1 MKAFAAIA
9 GVLLVVAHGAGFM
22 WIAGKSGGDELAV
35 DTSSVTDWPAGPGLV
50 RKHWSHSYRGG
61 YTRDVAA
68 TKLVGPFLD
77 PATPSCTGRIVLGQR
92 LLDDGS
98 GGTHTIAGLMQR
110 EIDAQLRGM
119 DIFPVGKYRR
129 IKGLSLEWARLESN
143 PTDRRLLGKAG
154 APDGYVRATARV
166 VFERVEVPITV
177 ALVPQRDAKAL
188 AFRIAAEADLDFD
201 NRVLQWVS
209 DKLGADAIASKIARE
224 QIDDV
229 LVTTFAPPPPFELP
243 GGQKLRFTYCDGP
256 VEIVDNAYGA
266 LPFAVAF
273 DRMPNAPDILPPKFA
288 LASRPSP
295 RPDTTLALDL
305 DLDALNTL
313 LYELWRTGWLDD
325 RLAEVGL
332 DRRFNTEPIV
342 TDYLSIRISPVRLA
356 LPPVLSPG
364 SASSLRLAADARVT
378 IQDGAYDTTGNV
390 FGALDF
396 SFAGPGKSDL
406 PLAVDLGALELS
418 CQRSPNILVPCYGD
432 LVSAVRDRGAEFHGA
447 LTEAFAKILAD
458 IFVDRRIGATGLP
471 ADLVIDR
478 AVPTLSGA
486 GTLHL
491 DLTAK
496 LVPPH

>member
-1 MKAFAAIA
+1 VKRLAALA
-9 GVLLVVAHGAGFM
+9 GVLLVVAHGAGFV
-22 WIAGKSGGDELAV
+22 WIANRSGGDELAV

-50 RKHWSHSYRGG
+50 RKHWSRSYRGG

-77 PATPSCTGRIVLGQR
+77 PDAPPCTGRVVLGQR

-98 GGTHTIAGLMQR
+98 GGTHTIAGLMRR

-129 IKGLSLEWARLESN
+129 IKGLSLAWARAESN
-143 PTDRRLLGKAG
+143 PADRRLLGKAG
-154 APDGYVRATARV
+154 APDGYVRASARV

-177 ALVPQRDAKAL
+177 ALVPRRDAKAL
-188 AFRIAAEADLDFD
+188 TFRIAAEADLDFD
-201 NRVLQWVS
+201 NRLLQWVS
-209 DKLGADAIASKIARE
+209 DKLGADAIATKIARD

-256 VEIVDNAYGA
+256 VEIVDKAHGA

-273 DRMPNAPDILPPKFA
+273 ERMPRAPDILPPHFA
-288 LASRPSP
+288 LAARPTP
-295 RPDTTLALDL
+295 RPETTLALDL

-313 LYELWRTGWLDD
+313 LFELWRTGWLDD

-332 DRRFNTEPIV
+332 DRRFNTDPIV

-356 LPPVLSPG
+356 LPPVISP
-364 SASSLRLAADARVT
+364 AADSLRLSADARVT
-378 IQDGAYDTTGNV
+378 IHDGTHDTTGNV
-390 FGALDF
+390 FGALAF
-396 SFAGPGKSDL
+396 SFAGAGKSDL

-418 CQRSPNILVPCYGD
+418 CQRSASILVPCYGD
-432 LVSAVRDRGAEFHGA
+432 LVSAVRDRGDEFHGA
-447 LTEAFAKILAD
+447 LTDAFAKLLAD
-458 IFVDRRIGATGLP
+458 IFVGRRIGASGLP

-478 AVPTLSGA
+478 AVPTLAGA